1 MYQFKHVHHITAGAG
16 AGKTTR
22 IVDIITKLVGEG
34 AEPERMILTTFTDAA
49 ATELRE
55 KSKARLSADDA
66 VRMNGALM
74 GTLHSIASRYIN
86 RYWYLLGISPSV
98 RPVGESVSDI
108 LMNRSLEDLVTGK
121 QKALL
126 NKYVETFGI
135 TDQDNGYNYDFW
147 KDILKN
153 LLDKMRKYG
162 FDEERLGDF
171 ESDTSMLLHY
181 TLHQGVNSTFIEEAE
196 PYFDRY
202 LAFKDDVEAFATDAG
217 KKTYAAN
224 CDKIR
229 GILSLDP
236 YKVDQRTL
244 KEIEE
249 TKWGA
254 AVVMDKKKCPQ
265 KSQYDADIAA
275 AKDDVAEAVK
285 RLGRILVPDESEMIR
300 PVTDLLFQI
309 MAVWPEAYEKVKK
322 EAGVIDY
329 TDMEQKFLTLLG
341 MKEVQEDIR
350 ASVDY
355 LFVDEFQDS
364 NPIQANIYAH
374 LSTLVK
380 QSWFV
385 GDRKQ
390 AIYGFAGSDAG
401 LIAELVKSFP
411 KPEKDETSPTGFKQD
426 ADGNSSEVLDTSR
439 RSTPKLV
446 NAANEIFVE
455 AFKETNEEWEAV
467 IEEEHVRLKP
477 DPRKVDTAW
486 DPLYHVDVCP
496 SGRKRSLDVDALANF
511 VCTLAGDPE
520 FVENYRLDDIA
531 ILTRTGSQATKI
543 GKALAKKG
551 IPTSYVDPKG
561 FKETPEVSLV
571 MAVLRLSEGIDRE
584 KSRAEIR
591 KLVSGE
597 RFTTLAD
604 RASQGK
610 NDLTDYP
617 ALEDFAKALRT
628 HSVPDRINEIITRF
642 DLVGL
647 GGQWGNPDARRGSLN
662 VLRQA
667 AAEYADKSA
676 ILCAEADVRGFLS
689 FLKDYKAEQKFDNSA
704 GGVKVLTYHKSK
716 GLDWKIVILCGL
728 DEYKEENSIGG
739 VTVVDP
745 FSEETT
751 IYVLPY
757 LPDKDW
763 VPACVHACGDF
774 SWMLDARRAMK
785 RGEEKRLLYVG
796 FTRAK
801 EVVITAAMSTS
812 PEVID
817 TLCPTARKRT
827 DKAPTDA
834 THVDIW
840 GVPGL
845 VSRYGSFTDEPALT
859 APDIAAP
866 QRYKDAGFLLPDRP
880 VDGTFKYRS
889 PSKYKDPAVL
899 ASSIDVEN
907 AKDFG
912 FRTDIPHAHLDD
924 NVFGDCIHHI
934 FARCAPGKREEN
946 LAVAAATLKG
956 YGIMDADAPGKVV
969 NCIETFF
976 AWLAEEYDEATSLE
990 QEVPFQYTDAKGQVF
1005 SGNMDLVWRM
1015 ADGCVLVDYKTFPG
1029 NRAELYKEGGDHWA
1043 GNYASQLGVYSDALS
1058 STSWG
1063 EPQAR
1068 LLFYPVEGVVIK
1080 VKKKA

>member
-1 MYQFKHVHHITAGAG
+1 MYQYKNVHHITAGAG

-108 LMNRSLEDLVTGK
+108 LMNRSLEDLVTGE

-147 KDILKN
+147 KDILKS

-162 FDEERLGDF
+162 FGKEQLGDF
-171 ESDTSMLLHY
+171 ERDALQVLHN
-181 TLHQGVNSTFIEEAE
+181 TLHQGNNDSLIKKAE
-196 PYFDRY
+196 PCFNRY
-202 LAFKDDVEAFATDAG
+202 LSFKNDVEAFATDAG
-217 KKTYAAN
+217 KKTYAEN

-229 GILSLDP
+229 GIISLDP

-244 KEIEE
+244 KGIEDMG
-249 TKWGA
+249 WGRPIA
-254 AVVMDKKKCPQ
+254 MDKKKCPQ
-265 KSQYDADIAA
+265 KSQYEAEIAA

-285 RLGRILVPDESEMIR
+285 HLGRILVPKESEMIR
-300 PVTDLLFQI
+300 PVMERLFQI

-322 EAGVIDY
+322 EAGIIDY

-341 MKEVQEDIR
+341 KKEVQEDIR

-364 NPIQANIYAH
+364 NPIQANIYAL

-401 LIAELVKSFP
+401 LIAELVQSFP
-411 KPEKDETSPTGFKQD
+411 KPEKDETSLTGFKKD
-426 ADGNSSEVLDTSR
+426 GNGNSSEVLDTSR
-439 RSTPKLV
+439 RSTHKLV
-446 NAANEIFVE
+446 IAANEIFVK
-455 AFKETNEEWEAV
+455 AFKETTGNPKDV
-467 IEEEHVRLKP
+467 IEEEHVHLEP
-477 DPRKVDTAW
+477 DPKKMDTAW
-486 DPLYHVDVCP
+486 APLYHVEVCP

-511 VCTLAGDPE
+511 VCTLAGDPK
-520 FVENYRLDDIA
+520 FVKDYKLDDIA
-531 ILTRTGSQATKI
+531 ILTRSGSQATKI

-551 IPTSYVDPKG
+551 IPTSYVDSKG
-561 FKETPEVSLV
+561 FQETPEVSLV
-571 MAVLRLSEGIDRE
+571 MAILRLSDGIDRE
-584 KSRAEIR
+584 KCRAEIR

-597 RFTTLAD
+597 DFTTLAD

-610 NDLTDYP
+610 NDLADYP
-617 ALEDFAKALRT
+617 ALEAFAKVLRT

-642 DLVGL
+642 DLVGI

-662 VLRQA
+662 VLRHA
-667 AAEYADKSA
+667 ADEYADKSA

-689 FLKDYKAEQKFDNSA
+689 FLKEYKAEQKFDNSA

-739 VTVVDP
+739 VTVVGP
-745 FSEETT
+745 SAKPTT

-757 LPDKDW
+757 LPDKEW
-763 VPACVHACGDF
+763 VTESILSCDDF
-774 SWMLDARRAMK
+774 RWLLEERRAMK

-812 PEVID
+812 PGVIE
-817 TLCPTARKRT
+817 TLCPTARNRA
-827 DKAPTDA
+827 DKNPTDA

-845 VSRYGSFTDEPALT
+845 VSRYGIFTAEPELT
-859 APDIAAP
+859 APGQSAP
-866 QRYKDAGFLLPDRP
+866 QRYKEAGFLLQSSP
-880 VDGTFKYRS
+880 VNEIVKYRS
-889 PSKYKDPAVL
+889 PSSYKDPKVQTA
-899 ASSIDVEN
+899 AEDVKEY
-907 AKDFG
+907 KDFG
-912 FRTDIPHAHLDD
+912 KRTDIPHPHLKD

-934 FARCAPGKREEN
+934 FARCAPGNHEAN
-946 LAVAAATLKG
+946 LAAAESTLKG
-956 YGIMDADAPGKVV
+956 YGITDADAPKKAVE
-969 NCIETFF
+969 CIETFF
-976 AWLAEEYDEATSLE
+976 GWLEKEYGPATSMG

-1005 SGNMDLVWRM
+1005 SGNIDLVWRT
-1015 ADGCVLVDYKTFPG
+1015 AKGCVLVDYKTFPG
-1029 NRAELYKEGGDHWA
+1029 NKADLFHPDSNHWA
-1043 GNYASQLGVYSDALS
+1043 GKYASQLGIYADALS
-1058 STSWG
+1058 VTDFG
-1063 EPQAR
+1063 NPLCR
-1068 LLFYPVEGVVIK
+1068 LLFYPVEGLVVS
-1080 VKKKA
+1080 VK